1 MGPEILR
8 SLSGWFRCDQGVDW
22 PHYVSIALKW
32 SVLNLRLWL
41 FSLVLWSLPD
51 FGEGRWKELFLNE
64 PGSSQVQAADLVQ
77 GYWILKIDSH
87 CILFSEHIWV
97 YFNTKI
103 SIPPFLLCF
112 FYTKCS
118 MCSFL
123 YWFKCLCRNPLLA
136 HINDYLRLND

>member
-32 SVLNLRLWL
+32 SILNWRLWL

-87 CILFSEHIWV
+87 CILFSELYECTLIQKFPFPLF
-97 YFNTKI
+97 YFVF
-103 SIPPFLLCF
+103 SIQNVLCVLFYIDLNAFAEIPYLL
-112 FYTKCS
+112 T
-118 MCSFL
+118 
-123 YWFKCLCRNPLLA
+123 
-136 HINDYLRLND
+136 